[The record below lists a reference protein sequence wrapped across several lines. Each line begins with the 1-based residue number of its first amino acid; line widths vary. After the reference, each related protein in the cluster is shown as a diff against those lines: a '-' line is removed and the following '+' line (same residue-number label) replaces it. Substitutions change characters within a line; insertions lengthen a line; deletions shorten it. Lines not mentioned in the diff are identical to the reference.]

1 MGGKSKAPKY
11 QSATYDSDLWG
22 SSTTDKSGTVYT
34 PENWMN
40 KTMGTVGKNLNPTL
54 KSMVNN
60 DFMTDKNFLRYQDR
74 FTDQMNDLYDTSV
87 LSNLAN
93 RGLMRS
99 SGLQGA
105 TNSFTDSLQRGQLDL
120 YDNYYNRLNNNLANM
135 LNTSNTLYNYMT
147 GVNAGSQQQAG
158 NYNNYNLQRAQMENA
173 GRGNLF
179 GTIAN
184 GIGSIGGIAAGL
196 ATGNPL
202 PAIKRG
208 FKSIRNV
215 WRGSMPSASSNNN
228 SALMSAIM
236 GATR

>member
-1 MGGKSKAPKY
+1 
-11 QSATYDSDLWG
+11 
-22 SSTTDKSGTVYT
+22 
-34 PENWMN
+34 MN

-87 LSNLAN
+87 LSNLAG

-147 GVNAGSQQQAG
+147 GVNTGSQQQAG
-158 NYNNYNLQRAQMENA
+158 NYNNYNLKKWELDNA
-173 GRGNLF
+173 NSGG
-179 GTIAN
+179 
-184 GIGSIGGIAAGL
+184 GIGGTLSGALNGAMVGGKAAGPWGALGGALIGGAG
-196 ATGNPL
+196 GYFS
-202 PAIKRG
+202 R
-208 FKSIRNV
+208 
-215 WRGSMPSASSNNN
+215 
-228 SALMSAIM
+228 
-236 GATR
+236 